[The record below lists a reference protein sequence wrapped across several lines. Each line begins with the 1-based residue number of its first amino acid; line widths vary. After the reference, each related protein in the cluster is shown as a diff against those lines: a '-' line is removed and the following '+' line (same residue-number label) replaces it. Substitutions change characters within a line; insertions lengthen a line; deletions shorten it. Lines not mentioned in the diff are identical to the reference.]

1 MSKGLEALEEIKT
14 CKLIDHVKIKEG
26 LFSNKLLSYER
37 RYGKDVFSKQ
47 IPIIEK
53 ELKALEIMKNKE
65 VQIATLILS
74 NTCDGY
80 NFSKGLLGKFLTQEE
95 YNLLKEVL
103 L

>member
-1 MSKGLEALEEIKT
+1 MSKGLEALERMARNVET
-14 CKLIDHVKIKEG
+14 NE
-26 LFSNKLLSYER
+26 Y
-37 RYGKDVFSKQ
+37 VFNDQ
-47 IPIIEK
+47 CCEDYNTIEK